1 MYLSNAPT
9 YRAEI
14 TNHDGQI
21 LVVLFAPERLFSR
34 GFRKICDAERWLTTL
49 ARRGLTQRAA
59 SYLNDE
65 GRVIAAMPPFGAIA
79 VKDVRVRKQANIPEL
94 FA

>member
-1 MYLSNAPT
+1 MHLSKQPV
-9 YRAEI
+9 YHAEI

-21 LVVLFAPERLFSR
+21 LVVLFGTKRLFSR

-49 ARRGLTQRAA
+49 ARRGLTQRAVP
-59 SYLNDE
+59 YLNDE
-65 GRVIAAMPPFGAIA
+65 GRIVMPMPPLGAIA
-79 VKDVRVRKQANIPEL
+79 VKDARVRKQTDIPAI

>member
-1 MYLSNAPT
+1 MHMSNAPT

-14 TNHDGQI
+14 TNHEGHI

-34 GFRKICDAERWLTTL
+34 GFRKICDAERWLTAL
-49 ARRGLTQRAA
+49 ARRGLPQRAT

-65 GRVIAAMPPFGAIA
+65 GRTITAMPPFGAIA
-79 VKDVRVRKQANIPEL
+79 VKDARVRKQASIPEL
-94 FA
+94 FT

>member
-1 MYLSNAPT
+1 MHLSNAPT
-9 YRAEI
+9 YHAEI

-21 LVVLFAPERLFSR
+21 LVVLFGPERLFSR

-49 ARRGLTQRAA
+49 ARRGLSQRATF
-59 SYLNDE
+59 YLNDE
-65 GRVIAAMPPFGAIA
+65 GRAVAPMPPFGPIT
-79 VKDVRVRKQANIPEL
+79 VKDARVRKQTRIPEC

>member
-1 MYLSNAPT
+1 MHLSNQPA
-9 YRAEI
+9 YHAEI

-21 LVVLFAPERLFSR
+21 LVVLFGPERLFSR

-49 ARRGLTQRAA
+49 ARRGLTQRAT

-65 GRVIAAMPPFGAIA
+65 GRVIMAMPPMSAIT
-79 VKDVRVRKQANIPEL
+79 VKDARVRKQANIPTL